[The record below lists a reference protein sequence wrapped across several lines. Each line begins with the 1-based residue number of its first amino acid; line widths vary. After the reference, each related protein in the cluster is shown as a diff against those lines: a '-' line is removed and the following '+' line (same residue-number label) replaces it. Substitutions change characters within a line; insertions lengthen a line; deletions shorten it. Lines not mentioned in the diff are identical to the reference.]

1 MTSTAFPK
9 KPSIMARWTHLR
21 ARTMSTMRA
30 RNWGPSM
37 GPQVRVFLTL
47 FSSRGKETH
56 THACTGHNYQTGA
69 RVREDLYASGGLRIP
84 LCASPQIYLVRLFAF
99 PHLSLFHAQNP
110 QDSETG
116 TRTHEDTRRWVCA
129 TTSPCKDPLQPQ
141 FLSGMRPRSL
151 FFILFSVTIT
161 TIRGMQ
167 TRCECKKAHDADINA
182 ATP

>member
-1 MTSTAFPK
+1 
-9 KPSIMARWTHLR
+9 
-21 ARTMSTMRA
+21 
-30 RNWGPSM
+30 M
-37 GPQVRVFLTL
+37 GPQVHVFLTL

-56 THACTGHNYQTGA
+56 TYVCTGHNYQTGA
-69 RVREDLYASGGLRIP
+69 RVREDLYASGGLRIS
-84 LCASPQIYLVRLFAF
+84 LCSSPQIYLVRLFAF

-116 TRTHEDTRRWVCA
+116 TRTCEDTRRWVCA
-129 TTSPCKDPLQPQ
+129 MTSLCKDPLQPQ
-141 FLSGMRPRSL
+141 FLSGMHPHSL
-151 FFILFSVTIT
+151 FFILVSLTIT